1 LFLFLSILPFSL
13 GNFRIKWRCILW
25 IFPSHKGKK
34 NTLQQPVSTKVRE
47 NKRENLYKI
56 KMKEIN
62 IEVRKNK
69 IENLYKIK
77 RNNCKRKIA
86 YQTKSLNPKELSG

>member
-1 LFLFLSILPFSL
+1 
-13 GNFRIKWRCILW
+13 
-25 IFPSHKGKK
+25 
-34 NTLQQPVSTKVRE
+34 
-47 NKRENLYKI
+47 
-56 KMKEIN
+56 MKEIN